1 MPSLIKV
8 SVYAKPSD
16 RILISE
22 LIMPRKGILSS
33 SNTCILSLYIRT
45 KNHPKIQYQKGGCA
59 SCCSTMVALAW
70 YEKCGTSQHSDS
82 FPASQE

>member
-45 KNHPKIQYQKGGCA
+45 KNHLKISLYGNILVIIFLGRAAFISMFFRPTKYKLNY
-59 SCCSTMVALAW
+59 M
-70 YEKCGTSQHSDS
+70 
-82 FPASQE
+82 